1 MSLSDPELGIIG
13 SGAWGTAL
21 AILANRAGARVTLYV
36 RNDQIYNTIASER
49 INAAYLPE
57 HFIDPA
63 IRITQSMESLQQSEM
78 ILLAVPS
85 QSLRAACIALS
96 DLVASTTPLI
106 IASKGIERGSLMLM
120 SEVVQSIMP
129 HNPIAILTGPNFAN
143 EAASGLPTASLLA
156 SYHSQTAERI
166 TYALAGT
173 YYRLYQSD
181 DPIGAQIGGAAKN
194 VIAIASGIAHG
205 RRLGENAR
213 AALLTRGVAEI
224 ARLAKAKGG
233 KAETASGLS
242 GMGDLVLTASSQTSR
257 NFAYGVRLA
266 LGQTESTASERGGLV
281 EGVHSAE
288 SLVQLSRK
296 LGVRMPICEA
306 VRDVLNQHHSIDDAL
321 KQLLSRPASEEL
333 SI

>member
-1 MSLSDPELGIIG
+1 MSLSDPELGIVG

-36 RNDQIYNTIASER
+36 RNSQVYQTIADER
-49 INAAYLPE
+49 INAAYLPD
-57 HFIDPA
+57 HFIDPS
-63 IRITQSMESLQQSEM
+63 IRITQSMDDLQHSEM

-85 QSLRAACIALS
+85 QSLRAASIALS
-96 DLVASTTPLI
+96 DLVSASTPLI
-106 IASKGIERGSLMLM
+106 LASKGIERGSLMLM

-129 HNPIAILTGPNFAN
+129 HNPIAILTGPNFAG

-156 SYHSQTAERI
+156 TYHAQAAERI
-166 TYALAGT
+166 VFALAGT
-173 YYRLYQSD
+173 YYRLYLSD

-194 VIAIASGIAHG
+194 IIAIASGIAHG

-233 KAETASGLS
+233 KPETASGLS
-242 GMGDLVLTASSQTSR
+242 GMGDLLLTASSPTSR
-257 NFAYGVRLA
+257 NFAYGMRLA
-266 LGQTESTASERGGLV
+266 QGQTDGTAADRGGLV
-281 EGVHSAE
+281 EGVQSTE
-288 SLVQLSRK
+288 SLTQLARK

-306 VRDVLNQHHSIDDAL
+306 VRDVLSGQHSVDDVL
-321 KQLLSRPASEEL
+321 QGLLSRPATEEL
-333 SI
+333 SS

>member
-1 MSLSDPELGIIG
+1 MSLADPELGIIG

-21 AILANRAGARVTLYV
+21 AILANRAGAKVTLHV
-36 RNDQIYNTIASER
+36 RNSQVYQTITDER

-63 IRITQSMESLQQSEM
+63 IRITQVLDELQHCEM

-85 QSLRAACIALS
+85 QSLRAASISLS
-96 DLVASTTPLI
+96 DLVSSTTPII

-129 HNPIAILTGPNFAN
+129 HNPIAVLTGPNFAG
-143 EAASGLPTASLLA
+143 EAAAGLPTASLLA
-156 SYHSQTAERI
+156 TYHAQAAERI
-166 TYALAGT
+166 TFALAGT
-173 YYRLYQSD
+173 YYRLYQSH

-205 RRLGENAR
+205 RNLGENAH

-242 GMGDLVLTASSQTSR
+242 GMGDLLLTASSATSR
-257 NFAYGVRLA
+257 NFSYGVRLA
-266 LGQTESTASERGGLV
+266 QGQTIDAAERGGLV
-281 EGVHSAE
+281 EGVHTTD
-288 SLVQLSRK
+288 SLTQLARK

-306 VRDVLNQHHSIDDAL
+306 VRDVLAGQNSVDEAL
-321 KQLLSRPASEEL
+321 QQLLSRPASEEL
-333 SI
+333 SF

>member
-1 MSLSDPELGIIG
+1 MSLSDPDLGIIG

-21 AILANRAGARVTLYV
+21 AILANRAGARVNLYV
-36 RNDQIYNTIASER
+36 RNSQVFQTIANER
-49 INAAYLPE
+49 INAAYLPD
-57 HFIDPA
+57 HFIDPS
-63 IRITQSMESLQQSEM
+63 IRITQSMEELQHSEM

-96 DLVASTTPLI
+96 DLVSSTTPLI
-106 IASKGIERGSLMLM
+106 LASKGIERGSLMLM

-129 HNPIAILTGPNFAN
+129 HNPIAILTGPNFAG
-143 EAASGLPTASLLA
+143 EAAAGLPTASLLA
-156 SYHSQTAERI
+156 TYNAQAAERI

-173 YYRLYQSD
+173 YYRLYGSD

-224 ARLAKAKGG
+224 ARLSKAKGG
-233 KAETASGLS
+233 KPETASGLS
-242 GMGDLVLTASSQTSR
+242 GMGDLLLTASSATSR
-257 NFAYGVRLA
+257 NFSYGMRLA
-266 LGQTESTASERGGLV
+266 QGQTAITASERGGLV
-281 EGVHSAE
+281 EGAHTAE

-296 LGVRMPICEA
+296 IGIRMPICEA
-306 VRDVLNQHHSIDDAL
+306 VRDVITGQHTVDEAL
-321 KQLLSRPASEEL
+321 MALLSRPASDEL
-333 SI
+333 SY